1 MHAFWGLRQVMLRRV
16 NPKIREAHGLEFL
29 EVLLLEQIGTTDL
42 SPSEIS
48 EAMQIPAHAISR
60 KLDTLAK
67 AGLIG
72 RTLDPEDARRRV
84 LTLTPKGS
92 ATLQEA
98 LRTLDAEVGR
108 MLEVLPPE
116 TQETMIRAIEKM
128 NSPQE
133 PVSV

>member
-42 SPSEIS
+42 SPSEMA

-60 KLDTLAK
+60 KLDGLEK
-67 AGLIG
+67 AGLIA

-84 LTLTPKGS
+84 LSLTPRGN
-92 ATLQEA
+92 AIMRGA
-98 LRTLDAEVGR
+98 LLTLDAEVTR
-108 MLEVLPPE
+108 MLEVLTPE
-116 TQETMIRAIEKM
+116 EQETMIRAIETL
-128 NSPQE
+128 NHPPQE
-133 PVSV
+133 SL

>member
-42 SPSEIS
+42 SPSEMA

-60 KLDTLAK
+60 KLDGLEK
-67 AGLIG
+67 AGLIA
-72 RTLDPEDARRRV
+72 RTLDPGDARRRV
-84 LTLTPKGS
+84 LSLTPRGGEVMLS
-92 ATLQEA
+92 A

-108 MLEVLPPE
+108 MLEALPPE
-116 TQETMIRAIEKM
+116 EQETMIRAIETL
-128 NSPQE
+128 SQPPQE
-133 PVSV
+133 SL